1 MQWVRRLS
9 WLKEISFYF
18 AALVAVIGSLYFGV
32 DHVGGAVQEHMRG
45 PNARE
50 TTKLDQMVN
59 SAREIREAIA
69 NAKHSIEP
77 LPPIT
82 TKPARQL
89 SAPLIPSKEYR
100 KLPEIR
106 LNKEARNA
114 FAAAAYNG
122 HKANSFVHD
131 RHAVH

>member
-1 MQWVRRLS
+1 MQSVRRSSL
-9 WLKEISFYF
+9 LKEISFYF
-18 AALVAVIGSLYFGV
+18 ATLLLVSGSVYFGV
-32 DHVGGAVQEHMRG
+32 QQVGGAVQEHMRA
-45 PNARE
+45 PDERE

-69 NAKHSIEP
+69 NAKHAIEP

-82 TKPARQL
+82 AKPVRQM
-89 SAPLIPSKEYR
+89 SASLVHSKEQR

-106 LNKEARNA
+106 LNKEARKA
-114 FAAAAYNG
+114 FAAAAYIG
-122 HKANSFVHD
+122 HTASTVVYD

>member
-77 LPPIT
+77 LQ
-82 TKPARQL
+82 AR
-89 SAPLIPSKEYR
+89 
-100 KLPEIR
+100 
-106 LNKEARNA
+106 
-114 FAAAAYNG
+114 AAIVCAAYSLKRISEATRDQAQQG
-122 HKANSFVHD
+122 GS
-131 RHAVH
+131 